1 MVGTVSTILVMGP
14 PGAGK
19 SAFIELLAGP
29 IKLQLNGAPTDDLRA
44 ISVSPYFEDGDT
56 IKLVKFPGFNENGVD
71 PTDAKLFVDLST
83 FLSSSQ
89 RRGELIRAII
99 YLHPMNHDG
108 LNVADVKRNAKMLEQ
123 IVKGIA
129 PSIDPMQN
137 VVIVTSKWDGIENSQ
152 RSAREDLLQ
161 GDLMQFYSRP
171 RHFIHHGGTKYSA
184 LGIVSAALKRKA
196 IPFGLQN
203 DLVTLNKRFINTSA
217 GKELSIRIETLIRN
231 RQAEEHV
238 LQQKIDDAEDEE
250 EENRLKAEKIQLGAI
265 LAHLV
270 NERSVLRTTIALD
283 WATSNNNTLESAI
296 QTQRELATK
305 NWKAEYDTLMAK
317 YKQQEGELEKLRA
330 VNGALNKPIRAISS
344 NTGGESWLPH
354 SVGDVLY
361 TNGHPFGSTYGSGY
375 YLARDSAGHVG
386 VAAVVK
392 FETV

>member
-1 MVGTVSTILVMGP
+1 
-14 PGAGK
+14 
-19 SAFIELLAGP
+19 
-29 IKLQLNGAPTDDLRA
+29 
-44 ISVSPYFEDGDT
+44 
-56 IKLVKFPGFNENGVD
+56 
-71 PTDAKLFVDLST
+71 
-83 FLSSSQ
+83 
-89 RRGELIRAII
+89 
-99 YLHPMNHDG
+99 
-108 LNVADVKRNAKMLEQ
+108 
-123 IVKGIA
+123 
-129 PSIDPMQN
+129 
-137 VVIVTSKWDGIENSQ
+137 
-152 RSAREDLLQ
+152 
-161 GDLMQFYSRP
+161 
-171 RHFIHHGGTKYSA
+171 
-184 LGIVSAALKRKA
+184 
-196 IPFGLQN
+196 
-203 DLVTLNKRFINTSA
+203 
-217 GKELSIRIETLIRN
+217 LSIRIETLIRN